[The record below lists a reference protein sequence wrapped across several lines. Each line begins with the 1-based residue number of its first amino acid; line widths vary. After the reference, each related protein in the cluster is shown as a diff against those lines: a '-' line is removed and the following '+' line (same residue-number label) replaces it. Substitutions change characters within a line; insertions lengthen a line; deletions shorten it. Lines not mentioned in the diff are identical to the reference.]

1 MIEGLNIIFQ
11 INCINKISD
20 IIKTKYEIFRET
32 ILSNIANLNILLLGF
47 FHYKLLIFVTSMPN
61 QMDFIWTN

>member
-61 QMDFIWTN
+61 QMDFI